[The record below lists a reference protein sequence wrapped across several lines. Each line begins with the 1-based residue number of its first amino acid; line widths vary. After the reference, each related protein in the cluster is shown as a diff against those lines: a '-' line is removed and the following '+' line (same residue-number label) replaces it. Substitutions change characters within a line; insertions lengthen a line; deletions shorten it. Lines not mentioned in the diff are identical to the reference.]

1 MIKLGCNLGYEDA
14 KFGMQI
20 GIRIQTLGCK
30 LGSMDTKNKM
40 LIGIQ
45 TIVEVR
51 IVCVGEGRATSS
63 RRLRRLFACSL
74 RVLVFSQEGVQVG
87 AEHCFCIV

>member
-1 MIKLGCNLGYEDA
+1 MKNLGCNLGC
-14 KFGMQI
+14 
-20 GIRIQTLGCK
+20 IQTLGCK

-40 LIGIQ
+40 RIEMQ

-51 IVCVGEGRATSS
+51 IVGDGRTTSS
-63 RRLRRLFACSL
+63 LRLRRLFACSL

-87 AEHCFCIV
+87 AEHCFCIVCFHYGPFQVEE